1 MPTDWETNNDH
12 SGCISLVYFCL
23 PAGYFRQFLG
33 NHAANQRR
41 QRRIPSA
48 ADSLSSFLFPQPP
61 CPPIN
66 LSLVFPV
73 TLFPTSPLS
82 SGFSLCFTKNL
93 LFPVHHSLMNQSL
106 GQNTNTIDLDFGYKA
121 TPESLHNRIDAIF
134 EITALRIWRQDEE
147 CFSTWSVTY
156 NCNPQGKSSDSHQS
170 LLVAC
175 NIYDY

>member
-1 MPTDWETNNDH
+1 MPVSRCTLNGIFTHILAICSTMLCWKMLSNQVKYKLAEKKTEKPPAKALKSMPTGWETNNDH

-33 NHAANQRR
+33 NQIANQRR

-61 CPPIN
+61 CPLIN

-73 TLFPTSPLS
+73 ALFPTPPFS

-93 LFPVHHSLMNQSL
+93 LFQ
-106 GQNTNTIDLDFGYKA
+106 Y
-121 TPESLHNRIDAIF
+121 
-134 EITALRIWRQDEE
+134 ITTLWI
-147 CFSTWSVTY
+147 
-156 NCNPQGKSSDSHQS
+156 NH
-170 LLVAC
+170 
-175 NIYDY
+175 